1 MIPPQDPQSASAQ
14 NPEDVVVDAQLLAA
28 LFEITPD
35 ALKAAMRSGSITSL
49 CERGT
54 QEHEGLYRLSFFY
67 GSRRVRLNLNQQG
80 EVLTR
85 SVVDFADAPLPAV
98 MRRPGG

>member
-1 MIPPQDPQSASAQ
+1 MIPPQDPQSVSAQ

-35 ALKAAMRSGSITSL
+35 ALKTAMRSGTVTSL

-67 GSRRVRLNLNQQG
+67 GSRRVRLNLNQLG

-85 SVVDFADAPLPAV
+85 SVVDFAEAPLPAA

>member
-1 MIPPQDPQSASAQ
+1 MIPPQDPQSVSAQ

-28 LFEITPD
+28 LFEISPD
-35 ALKAAMRSGSITSL
+35 ALKTAMRSGAVTSL

-80 EVLTR
+80 EVLAR
-85 SVVDFADAPLPAV
+85 SVVDFADAPLPAA